1 MSFSQM
7 AEILKQ
13 KHKGEILFIKL
24 GVFYVATAQDAV
36 FLNGLLNLK
45 CTCYKNRICKVGV
58 PVGSLQ
64 KYINKLDTWNYAY
77 AVYSINKEKNEL
89 ILEKQKEGKSH
100 RRSKR
105 K

>member
-13 KHKGEILFIKL
+13 KHKEEILFIKL
-24 GVFYVATAQDAV
+24 GAFYIATAQDAI
-36 FLNGLLNLK
+36 FLNSLLNLK

-64 KYINKLDTWNYAY
+64 KYLDKLDTWDYAY
-77 AVYSINKEKNEL
+77 VVYSINKEKNEL
-89 ILEKQKEGKSH
+89 VLEKQKEGKPH
-100 RRSKR
+100 RRNKR